1 MANDT
6 PQPPGSACSLPH
18 SSTSTYVRWN
28 TNGYHNDTRAELNPL
43 MINLFCGTSTLMLVR
58 GQFATGGV
66 FENTDALFAL

>member
-43 MINLFCGTSTLMLVR
+43 MINLFCGTSTLMLV
-58 GQFATGGV
+58 
-66 FENTDALFAL
+66 